1 MGPFDI
7 TNLTSVWTML
17 TEGDGFKVGD
27 IVAFVKEN
35 IGTFVSVSSQFSV
48 YDRMSDFWKGGIN

>member
-1 MGPFDI
+1 MAPFDI

-35 IGTFVSVSSQFSV
+35 IGTFLSVSGSVSSV
-48 YDRMSDFWKGGIN
+48 ITEY

>member
-48 YDRMSDFWKGGIN
+48 YDRMSDFWKGG